1 MRCLSDNIP
10 DESYDFLIK
19 QEEQKDGLDV
29 YKPKQIIKFYSQIKC
44 PLCKIK
50 LTKEE
55 ELEINNILET
65 GIVMKLLS
73 KIDEYNNEAK
83 SETKIDNFEE
93 LKILYNQ
100 MQDYAKILEKNR
112 YYKHTCKNNEICQ
125 RNENQDVY
133 IDLCFDSPQNIIEKN
148 MEINFKKLKSNEK
161 YRNKYL
167 SEKEVAYNNY
177 IREKTKK
184 KLNMNI
190 LMISKNILLKKN
202 KKSMN
207 GL

>member
-1 MRCLSDNIP
+1 MGCLSDNIP

-29 YKPKQIIKFYSQIKC
+29 YKPKQIINFYSQIKC

-55 ELEINNILET
+55 ELEINGVLET
-65 GIVMKLLS
+65 GNVMKLLS

-93 LKILYNQ
+93 LEILYNQ
-100 MQDYAKILEKNR
+100 MQDYAEILEKNR

-148 MEINFKKLKSNEK
+148 MEINFKKLKSDEK

-184 KLNMNI
+184 QIEDEYLDDFEEYTF
-190 LMISKNILLKKN
+190 KKE
-202 KKSMN
+202 MN